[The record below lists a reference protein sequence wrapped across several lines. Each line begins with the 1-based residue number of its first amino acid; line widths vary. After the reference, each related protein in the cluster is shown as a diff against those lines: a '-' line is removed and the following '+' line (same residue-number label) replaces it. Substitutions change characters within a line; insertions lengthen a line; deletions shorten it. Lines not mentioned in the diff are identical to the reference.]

1 MKKFSELNDLSLEEL
16 KKLLKELRLYNSV
29 VKQL

>member
-1 MKKFSELNDLSLEEL
+1 MKKFSELNDLNLEEL
-16 KKLLKELRLYNSV
+16 KILLKELKLYSGL